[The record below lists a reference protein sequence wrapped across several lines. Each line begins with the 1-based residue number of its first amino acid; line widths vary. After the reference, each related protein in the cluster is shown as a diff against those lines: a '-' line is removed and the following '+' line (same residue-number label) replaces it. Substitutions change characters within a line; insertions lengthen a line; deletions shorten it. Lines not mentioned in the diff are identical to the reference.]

1 MLNTA
6 NLSISVYSYFNILG
20 FKYNLGFSGGYF
32 LSGSYDENLGDE
44 ELIKNRHQFWWFP
57 HMHHH
62 MQVKDDIFEKILSNS
77 ETHDIEG
84 AQ

>member
-1 MLNTA
+1 
-6 NLSISVYSYFNILG
+6 
-20 FKYNLGFSGGYF
+20 